1 MNQKR
6 VLIWWRMDP
15 MVINVLQYMEKSI
28 QELQKVM

>member
-6 VLIWWRMDP
+6 VLIWWRMGP